1 MCVYLCVCVC
11 MCVYLC
17 ICVCVCV
24 CGCGC
29 ACVHVRACMRVRV
42 VCVGVCGC
50 GCACVQP
57 VMCVWV
63 CVWVCTAARVD
74 CFLIVIRLFLLRV
87 PLQTFP
93 LSLFFVICR
102 HTYNSCLFLL
112 HPSTTTCPASLP
124 HQAGGVATS
133 YRWRGRNA
141 TTNRELNP
149 KVPTCKGH
157 AHNVHT
163 YCTFVFFLLL
173 FPSWDQMVFS
183 FQYGGHQLHVF
194 SCSDTAG
201 WPVPLLLLYA
211 TLS

>member
-1 MCVYLCVCVC
+1 MC
-11 MCVYLC
+11 MCVCL
-17 ICVCVCV
+17 CVCV
-24 CGCGC
+24 CGC
-29 ACVHVRACMRVRV
+29 ACVRACMHACMRVR
-42 VCVGVCGC
+42 GE
-50 GCACVQP
+50 P
-57 VMCVWV
+57 VI
-63 CVWVCTAARVD
+63 TAARVD
-74 CFLIVIRLFLLRV
+74 CFLVIRLFLLQV

-183 FQYGGHQLHVF
+183 FQYGGHQLRVF
-194 SCSDTAG
+194 SCSDTVWLACAFVIIVRYPQLIKMSG
-201 WPVPLLLLYA
+201 CNALTVVCMCVCTYICRPTSADPHFW
-211 TLS
+211 SG

>member
-1 MCVYLCVCVC
+1 MR
-11 MCVYLC
+11 
-17 ICVCVCV
+17 VCVCV
-24 CGCGC
+24 CLCVGVCVCACVCVCGC
-29 ACVHVRACMRVRV
+29 ACVHVCVSVCLCVWVCVCACVWVCVRVCVCACMRVR
-42 VCVGVCGC
+42 GE
-50 GCACVQP
+50 P
-57 VMCVWV
+57 VI
-63 CVWVCTAARVD
+63 TAARVD
-74 CFLIVIRLFLLRV
+74 CFLVIRLFLLQV

-93 LSLFFVICR
+93 LSLFSVICR

-149 KVPTCKGH
+149 KVPTSKGH

-183 FQYGGHQLHVF
+183 FQYGGHQLRVF

-201 WPVPLLLLYA
+201 
-211 TLS
+211 

>member
-1 MCVYLCVCVC
+1 MCVCVR
-11 MCVYLC
+11 V
-17 ICVCVCV
+17 
-24 CGCGC
+24 
-29 ACVHVRACMRVRV
+29 CMRVR
-42 VCVGVCGC
+42 GE
-50 GCACVQP
+50 P
-57 VMCVWV
+57 VT
-63 CVWVCTAARVD
+63 TAARVE
-74 CFLIVIRLFLLRV
+74 CFLIIRLFLLRV

-102 HTYNSCLFLL
+102 HTYNSCLFLP

-124 HQAGGVATS
+124 HLRQAGGVATS

-149 KVPTCKGH
+149 KVPTCKGR

-163 YCTFVFFLLL
+163 YCTFVFSLLL

-183 FQYGGHQLHVF
+183 FQYGGHQLRAF